1 MTPTPIQ
8 NDPVLLHTA
17 YATYLL
23 ISVAMTV
30 WVARALSSSGETFL
44 VRCFGQDL
52 DLARS
57 TNRLLVIGFYLL
69 NLGFISMRLDGWN
82 LQYTNL
88 VGALGARIGIALLVL
103 GAMHFFN
110 MIMIARMGRTIRRLI
125 SAEHDASGALTGLR
139 NKLGKSDQ
147 INALTETLSPED
159 IANAQQAAKAWRA
172 GQPT

>member
-1 MTPTPIQ
+1 MTTTPIQ
-8 NDPVLLHTA
+8 NDAVLLHAA

-23 ISVAMTV
+23 ISVAMTI

-44 VRCFGQDL
+44 VRCFGQDV

-88 VGALGARIGIALLVL
+88 IGELGARIGIALLVL

-110 MIMIARMGRTIRRLI
+110 MMMIARMGRTIRRLI
-125 SAEHDASGALTGLR
+125 GAESDAPTAPTGLH
-139 NKLGKSDQ
+139 NELGK
-147 INALTETLSPED
+147 TEQFKQGGASVT
-159 IANAQQAAKAWRA
+159 R
-172 GQPT
+172 

>member
-1 MTPTPIQ
+1 MTPTQIQ
-8 NDPVLLHTA
+8 NDPALLHAA

-23 ISVAMTV
+23 ISVAMTI

-44 VRCFGQDL
+44 VRCFDQDV

-88 VGALGARIGIALLVL
+88 IGELGARIGVALLVL

-110 MIMIARMGRTIRRLI
+110 MMMIARMGRAIRRLI
-125 SAEHDASGALTGLR
+125 GAEHDAPAAQTHLR
-139 NKLGKSDQ
+139 NELRKNEQFK
-147 INALTETLSPED
+147 
-159 IANAQQAAKAWRA
+159 
-172 GQPT
+172 

>member
-8 NDPVLLHTA
+8 NDAVLLHAA

-23 ISVAMTV
+23 ISVAMTI

-44 VRCFGQDL
+44 VRCFGQDV

-88 VGALGARIGIALLVL
+88 IGELGARIGIALLVL

-110 MIMIARMGRTIRRLI
+110 MMMIARMGRTIRRLI
-125 SAEHDASGALTGLR
+125 GAEYDAPAAPTGLH
-139 NKLGKSDQ
+139 NELGK
-147 INALTETLSPED
+147 TEQFKQGGASVT
-159 IANAQQAAKAWRA
+159 R
-172 GQPT
+172 